1 MKPTPILKEIH
12 TLMVVLK
19 PTIVMKKSSNNKDKE
34 VVVAVNRLDAS
45 NNET

>member
-1 MKPTPILKEIH
+1 ME
-12 TLMVVLK
+12 VLK